1 MSETTTTTSKTYPL
15 GLSEHGFAYVKIW
28 AVLLVLLVV
37 SVAGPMIG
45 IRWLTLV
52 TAFGIAF
59 VKAFIVATRFM
70 HINLERKFVTYMVAG
85 MLAFMLVM
93 VAGISPDVLKHDGH
107 HWENVAAKAS
117 VERGE
122 KEGAAHAGE
131 HEGAAEPGAA
141 KHDAAPAEHH

>member
-1 MSETTTTTSKTYPL
+1 
-15 GLSEHGFAYVKIW
+15 LSEHGFQYVKIW

-70 HINLERKFVTYMVAG
+70 HINMERKFVTYMLGG

-93 VAGISPDVLKHDGH
+93 VAGISPDVLKHDGP

-117 VERGE
+117 VARGE

-131 HEGAAEPGAA
+131 HEGAAEHGAE

>member
-1 MSETTTTTSKTYPL
+1 MSETTSTSKTYPL
-15 GLSEHGFAYVKIW
+15 GLSEHGFQYVKIW
-28 AVLLVLLVV
+28 GLLLGLLVV
-37 SVAGPMIG
+37 SVVGPMIG

-93 VAGISPDVLKHDGH
+93 VAGISPDVLKHEGH
-107 HWENVAAKAS
+107 HWVNKAANDA
-117 VERGE
+117 VDRGE

-131 HEGAAEPGAA
+131 HEGAAEKPE
-141 KHDAAPAEHH
+141 APAAEHH